1 VKSFLGSPIG
11 AVPFGVFPQLLQR
24 PMTERGLAGF
34 LKDGEKAR
42 EMLGYVLDIAGA
54 REARP

>member
-1 VKSFLGSPIG
+1 VKSFLGSHIG
-11 AVPFGVFPQLLQR
+11 TVPFGVFQQLLQH

-42 EMLGYVLDIAGA
+42 EMLADI
-54 REARP
+54 